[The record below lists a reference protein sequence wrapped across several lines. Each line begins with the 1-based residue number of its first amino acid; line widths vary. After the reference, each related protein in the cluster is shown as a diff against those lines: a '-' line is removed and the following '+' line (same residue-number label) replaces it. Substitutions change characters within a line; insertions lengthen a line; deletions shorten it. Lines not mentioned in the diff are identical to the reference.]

1 VSLSVQ
7 VKTLLD
13 ASNFTQAIV
22 VLSEYVDSDVTAD
35 PMTDAAK
42 LEVADAYNLMG
53 YSYRCVS

>member
-1 VSLSVQ
+1 MQ